1 MTPRHEKKTTVP
13 SMRLRAWR
21 LGLGTAGAIAPGL
34 AARAAER
41 LFLTPPRHPAPAR
54 ELEALGAAEPFEV
67 PLGAG
72 QLRCWR
78 FGEGPPV
85 LLIHG
90 WGGRGGQMTALVP
103 ALRAAGRAAVVFDG
117 PAHGASSG
125 RLASVPHFA
134 EAIAAVATQVGAR
147 QAMGH
152 SMGAAGLA
160 LAMIRGLPMDA
171 AVFLAPPRSPSAW
184 VVRFGEVL
192 ALRAPLREA
201 LNARLGR
208 TLGRLPEE
216 LDLPAMSGAMQAP
229 VLVIHDRAD
238 PEVPWSD
245 GAAIAAAW
253 PGARLMTTDGL
264 GHVRIL
270 RDAAVTAEAARFVSV
285 PASPSAGSAEVN
297 SASGR
302 AA

>member
-1 MTPRHEKKTTVP
+1 MTLRDKGRKTA
-13 SMRLRAWR
+13 RDLGLRAWR
-21 LGLGTAGAIAPGL
+21 IGLGMAGAIAPGL

-41 LFLTPPRHPAPAR
+41 LFLTPPRHAAPSR
-54 ELEALGAAEPFEV
+54 EREALGAAEPFEV
-67 PLGAG
+67 RLGTG
-72 QLRCWR
+72 RLRCWR

-90 WGGRGGQMTALVP
+90 WGGRGGQMASLVP

-125 RLASVPHFA
+125 RLASIPHFA
-134 EAIAAVATQVGAR
+134 EAVAAVAAQVGAR

-160 LAMIRGLPMDA
+160 LAMFRGLPMDA
-171 AVFLAPPRSPSAW
+171 AVFLAPPRSPSTW
-184 VVRFGEVL
+184 VAQFAEAL
-192 ALRAPLREA
+192 ALRVPLREA
-201 LNARLGR
+201 LDARLRR
-208 TLGRLPEE
+208 TLGISPEE
-216 LDLPAMSGAMQAP
+216 LDLPTLSGAMRAP
-229 VLVIHDRAD
+229 LLVVHDRAD

-253 PGARLMTTDGL
+253 PGARLLSTEGL
-264 GHVRIL
+264 GHARIL
-270 RDAAVTAEAARFVSV
+270 RDAAVTAEAARFVCR
-285 PASPSAGSAEVN
+285 PAGLATGPAEVT
-297 SASGR
+297 SSSGC

>member
-1 MTPRHEKKTTVP
+1 MTPRKRRPP
-13 SMRLRAWR
+13 SGPSLGLRAWR
-21 LGLGTAGAIAPGL
+21 LGLGTAGTIAPGL

-41 LFLTPPRHPAPAR
+41 LFLTPPRHAAPQR
-54 ELEALGAAEPFEV
+54 ELEALGTAEPFDV
-67 PLGAG
+67 RLGAG
-72 QLRCWR
+72 HLRCWR

-90 WGGRGGQMTALVP
+90 WGGRGGQMISLVP
-103 ALRAAGRAAVVFDG
+103 ALRAGGRAAVVFDG

-125 RLASVPHFA
+125 RLASVPHFS
-134 EAIAAVATQVGAR
+134 EAVAAVAAHVGAR

-171 AVFLAPPRSPSAW
+171 AVFLAPPRSPAAW
-184 VVRFGEVL
+184 VVKFGEAL

-201 LNARLGR
+201 LNARLRR
-208 TLGRLPEE
+208 TLGISPEE
-216 LDLPAMSGAMQAP
+216 LDLPTMSGDMRAP
-229 VLVIHDRAD
+229 LLVVHDRGD

-253 PGARLMTTDGL
+253 PGARLVTTEGL

-270 RDAAVTAEAARFVSV
+270 RDDAVAAQAAAFVGLAARPVAG
-285 PASPSAGSAEVN
+285 PAGITTS
-297 SASGR
+297 SGR